1 MLISV
6 IYTNKQGRKE
16 VRLVPPA
23 THPTNYDKG
32 VLVGPP
38 DLSDLDLAEETVTQL
53 NNALVDKGYIN
64 LKDLDGNRAELVR
77 MIKDTLDVSDEKAR
91 DLRLAVLG
99 VYQRERYPDLFEEE

>member
-6 IYTNKQGRKE
+6 IYTNKQRRKE

-23 THPTNYDKG
+23 THPTDYDKG

-38 DLSDLDLAEETVTQL
+38 DLSDLDLANNAITLL

-77 MIKDTLDVSDEKAR
+77 MIKDTLDVSEEKAR
-91 DLRLAVLG
+91 ELRLAVLRL
-99 VYQRERYPDLFEEE
+99 YQRESYPDLFEE